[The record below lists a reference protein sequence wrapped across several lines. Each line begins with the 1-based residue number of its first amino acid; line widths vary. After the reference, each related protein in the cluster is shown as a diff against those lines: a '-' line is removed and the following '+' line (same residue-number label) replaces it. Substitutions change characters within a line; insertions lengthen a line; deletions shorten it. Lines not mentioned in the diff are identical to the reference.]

1 MPQGVDRNTVERVK
15 AEVMRRERSRAY
27 SSNFGVSSSDLLA
40 ALDDMKSQLSPTT
53 SC

>member
-27 SSNFGVSSSDLLA
+27 SSNSASAAATSSPPS
-40 ALDDMKSQLSPTT
+40 TI
-53 SC
+53 